1 MYIKKEFIIPI
12 LIGISQKNIEEHLKL
27 YDGYVN
33 NTNTILRLLDDT
45 SIDVYIR
52 DELSRRF
59 SFEYNGMRN
68 HEYYFS
74 AIKEGPH
81 PHDPSSK
88 LGQQIIK
95 QWGSYETWYSA
106 FITLAKTR
114 GIGWAIL
121 WWDPIEKNLV
131 HNWVDEQQI
140 GHLNS
145 CQYIIGIDMW
155 EHAYVADY
163 QPSGKTNY
171 INDYFANIN
180 WTYIENH
187 YINFI

>member
-114 GIGWAIL
+114 
-121 WWDPIEKNLV
+121 
-131 HNWVDEQQI
+131 QI